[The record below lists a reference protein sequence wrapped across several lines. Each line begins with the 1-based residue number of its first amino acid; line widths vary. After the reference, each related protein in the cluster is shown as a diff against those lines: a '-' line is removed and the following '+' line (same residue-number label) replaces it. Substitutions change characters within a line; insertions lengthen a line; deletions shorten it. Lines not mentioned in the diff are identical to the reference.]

1 MKFRLQF
8 TSAARRDLRRLSA
21 RIRFR
26 IERAIDDLTDNPY
39 PRSSLNL
46 KGIDRTWRIR
56 VGAFRVVYEVQEEL
70 ILVTVLKVD
79 RRSEDTYRI

>member
-21 RIRFR
+21 RIRYR

-39 PRSSLNL
+39 PRSSLKL

-79 RRSEDTYRI
+79 RRSEDTYCI

>member
-8 TSAARRDLRRLSA
+8 TSAARRDLRRLNA
-21 RIRFR
+21 RIRYR

-39 PRSSLNL
+39 PRSSLKL

>member
-1 MKFRLQF
+1 MKFQLHF
-8 TSAARRDLRRLSA
+8 SSGARRDLRRLDT
-21 RIRFR
+21 RIRNR
-26 IERAIDDLTDNPY
+26 IERAIEGLTENPY
-39 PRSSLNL
+39 PRASLKL
-46 KGIDRTWRIR
+46 KGVDRTWRIR